1 MDDGT
6 SRAGRRNAF
15 GVIAG
20 ALFVVGPALA
30 GLRLV
35 PGIVGFGLFALGGIG
50 GLVVGAVSVVQAAR
64 ARGLGRGGA
73 VAVGVGVGVG
83 VGVVFLA
90 LALRSAGAPRIN
102 DFTTDPADPPAL
114 THAATLPRNAGRDMS
129 YPKAFAA
136 IQHAC
141 CADLRPARVRTGA
154 PEALA
159 RAEAVVRQMGLT
171 VTWSD
176 PSAGLLEAMATSR
189 LFGFRDDVAI
199 RVRREADGTSRVDV
213 RSKSRDGQG
222 DLGVNA
228 ARIRT
233 FVGAIEAAAATPP

>member
-1 MDDGT
+1 LGFD
-6 SRAGRRNAF
+6 
-15 GVIAG
+15 
-20 ALFVVGPALA
+20 A
-30 GLRLV
+30 GLL
-35 PGIVGFGLFALGGIG
+35 
-50 GLVVGAVSVVQAAR
+50 
-64 ARGLGRGGA
+64 
-73 VAVGVGVGVG
+73 
-83 VGVVFLA
+83 
-90 LALRSAGAPRIN
+90 N
-102 DFTTDPADPPAL
+102 L
-114 THAATLPRNAGRDMS
+114 TRQIASPE
-129 YPKAFAA
+129 Y
-136 IQHAC
+136 
-141 CADLRPARVRTGA
+141 ADLRPARLRTGA

>member
-20 ALFVVGPALA
+20 ALFVIGPALA
-30 GLRLV
+30 WL
-35 PGIVGFGLFALGGIG
+35 GIVRGLVAFVLFGLG
-50 GLVVGAVSVVQAAR
+50 GLTGVVVGVTSVIQAAR
-64 ARGLGRGGA
+64 GRGLGRGGA
-73 VAVGVGVGVG
+73 VALG

-90 LALRSAGAPRIN
+90 LASRGVGKPRIN

-114 THAATLPRNAGRDMS
+114 
-129 YPKAFAA
+129 
-136 IQHAC
+136 
-141 CADLRPARVRTGA
+141 
-154 PEALA
+154 A
-159 RAEAVVRQMGLT
+159 RAAAVARQMDLT
-171 VTWSD
+171 VTWRD

-189 LFGFRDDVAI
+189 LFGFHDDIAI
-199 RVRREADGTSRVDV
+199 RVRPEADGTSRIDM

-222 DLGVNA
+222 DFGVNA

-233 FVGAIEAAAATPP
+233 FVQAIEAAGAPPP

>member
-20 ALFVVGPALA
+20 VLFVIGPALA
-30 GLRLV
+30 WLGVVRGLV
-35 PGIVGFGLFALGGIG
+35 AFVLFALGGLTG
-50 GLVVGAVSVVQAAR
+50 VVVGVTSVIQAVR
-64 ARGLGRGGA
+64 GRGLGRGGA
-73 VAVGVGVGVG
+73 VALG

-90 LALRSAGAPRIN
+90 LGSRGVDKPRIN

-114 THAATLPRNAGRDMS
+114 AHAATLPPNVARDMT
-129 YPKAFAA
+129 YPKAFAV
-136 IQHAC
+136 IQRGC
-141 CADLRPARVRTGA
+141 CADLHPARVRAGA
-154 PEALA
+154 PEAFA
-159 RAEAVVRQMGLT
+159 RAEAVARQMDLT
-171 VTWSD
+171 VTWRD

-189 LFGFRDDVAI
+189 LFGFHDDIAI
-199 RVRREADGTSRVDV
+199 RVRPEADGTSRIDV

-233 FVGAIEAAAATPP
+233 FVAALEAGAPTPP

>member
-1 MDDGT
+1 MDDARPRG
-6 SRAGRRNAF
+6 GLRNVF

-73 VAVGVGVGVG
+73 VAVGVGV
-83 VGVVFLA
+83 VFLA

-102 DFTTDPADPPAL
+102 DFTTDPANPPAF

-136 IQHAC
+136 IQHDC

-171 VTWSD
+171 VTWRD

-189 LFGFRDDVAI
+189 LFGFHDDVAI
-199 RVRREADGTSRVDV
+199 RVRPEADGTSRVDV

>member
-20 ALFVVGPALA
+20 ALFVIGPALA
-30 GLRLV
+30 WL
-35 PGIVGFGLFALGGIG
+35 GIVRGLVAFVLFALGGLTG
-50 GLVVGAVSVVQAAR
+50 VVVGVTSVIQAAR
-64 ARGLGRGGA
+64 GRGLGRGGA
-73 VAVGVGVGVG
+73 VALV

-90 LALRSAGAPRIN
+90 LASRGAGKPRIN

-114 THAATLPRNAGRDMS
+114 THAATLRG
-129 YPKAFAA
+129 
-136 IQHAC
+136 C
-141 CADLRPARVRTGA
+141 CGDLHPARVRAGA
-154 PEALA
+154 PEAFA
-159 RAEAVVRQMGLT
+159 RAEAVARQIGLT
-171 VTWSD
+171 VTWRD
-176 PSAGLLEAMATSR
+176 PSAGLMEAMATSR
-189 LFGFRDDVAI
+189 LFGFHDDIAI
-199 RVRREADGTSRVDV
+199 RVRPEADGTSRIDV

-233 FVGAIEAAAATPP
+233 FVAALEVGAATP